1 MRRPKREPMWRRYL
15 RFFGANVEADVDD
28 ELRDHIA
35 RLESELRERGV
46 PADQIADAV
55 RARFGDAEAIRA
67 RLTRADGSR
76 HRRDLRLEAFG
87 NLGQDVAYALRR
99 LRQRPGFTAAV
110 VVVLAL
116 GVGATTAMFS
126 AVDAAMLRPLPFEDP
141 AQLVLVPGVGVPST
155 SDANAA
161 KPRSDT
167 RPTWRDLTS
176 MPSMVAAVGAYSS
189 SAANLSDPQRPVRVA
204 VGHATAGLFALLGR
218 QPRIGREF
226 TADEAHVGGP
236 PVVILSHGLWQSHFG
251 GRDMLGQSISLDGK
265 PHTVVGI
272 APRGFTFPDQSDLW
286 VPLLVPSPP
295 VGLFLGGSFPD
306 PPHVI
311 ARLQPGVTVDRV
323 NARLAG
329 LWRDADLPDDIPAW
343 LKASRQKLI
352 EQSRNRTV
360 QAMQPAFV
368 GNGKTLLLLLLGGA
382 GSLLLIA
389 CANVTNLLLAQAESR
404 KQEVALRA
412 MLGASRMRLV
422 RQFLTESVLLAT
434 GGAALGVL
442 ISPAIFRFLA
452 TIMPPKLAGLAP
464 PELDLRVLAF
474 AAAVAFVTGVGF
486 GLWPALSSSRAHL
499 AGTVR
504 GSGNIGSGATLR
516 STARRLLLTGEVA
529 LSLAL
534 LVGAGLMLRSFAE
547 LTRINVGFHAPRAV
561 SGEIDF
567 GSPPPKAPVR
577 RARISAVLTRLQAEP
592 GVTAA
597 AAVSRLPLSGNGG
610 MSLTLTGEGV
620 PPRTRDEHPRFATF
634 HEVSDDYFRT
644 MGIPLLAGRTFRPS
658 DVADTVATA
667 DFKVAVISKMAA
679 DSLWPGQDP
688 LGRWV
693 SYGGGYVP
701 HMRVVG
707 VVADV
712 RFLHLDV
719 DTFPQ
724 VYAPLAAAPP
734 TAAAFVVRGSVP
746 TGTLASYLRDAVHG
760 VDPAQPV
767 YEVRTIGE
775 LVDDAAAVPRTNT
788 VLIAL
793 FGLLAVA
800 IAVVGVYGVVAHSV
814 VQRRRE
820 LGIRAAL
827 GASGRDLIRLVSREM
842 IWVMLAGLS
851 LGLGGAWAGARIMQT
866 LLFGVTVRDPMTFIL
881 APLALVVPAAIATL
895 IPARR
900 AARTNPVDVI
910 RED

>member
-1 MRRPKREPMWRRYL
+1 MWRRYL
-15 RFFGANVEADVDD
+15 RFFGPNVAADVDD

-46 PADQIADAV
+46 PAEQIADAV

-67 RLTRADGSR
+67 RLTRSDESR
-76 HRRDLRLEAFG
+76 HRRGVRLEALG
-87 NLGQDVAYALRR
+87 SLGQDIAYALRR

-126 AVDAAMLRPLPFEDP
+126 AVDAAMLRPLPFGDP
-141 AQLVLVPGVGVPST
+141 EQLVVVPGVGVPST
-155 SDANAA
+155 SEANAA
-161 KPRSDT
+161 APRSET
-167 RPTWRDLTS
+167 RPTWRTLSS
-176 MPSMVAAVGAYSS
+176 MSSMIAAVGAYSS

-218 QPRIGREF
+218 PPQIGREF

-236 PVVILSHGLWQSHFG
+236 PVVILSYVLWQSHFG

-286 VPLLVPSPP
+286 VPLLVPAPP
-295 VGLFLGGSFPD
+295 MGLFLGGSFPD

-323 NARLAG
+323 NAKLAG
-329 LWRDADLPDDIPAW
+329 LWRAEDLPANIPAW

-368 GNGKTLLLLLLGGA
+368 GDRKTLLLLLLGGA

-389 CANVTNLLLAQAESR
+389 CANVTNLLLSQAEAR
-404 KQEVALRA
+404 RQEVALRA
-412 MLGASRMRLV
+412 VLGASRMRLV
-422 RQFLTESVLLAT
+422 RQFLTESVLLAA

-442 ISPAIFRFLA
+442 ISPAIFRFLTA
-452 TIMPPKLAGLAP
+452 IMPPKLAGLAP

-474 AAAVAFVTGVGF
+474 ATAVALVTGVGF

-504 GSGNIGSGATLR
+504 GAENVGGGATVR
-516 STARRLLLTGEVA
+516 GTARRLLLTAEVA
-529 LSLAL
+529 LSLTL

-547 LTRINVGFHAPRAV
+547 LTRINIGFHAPRAV
-561 SGEIDF
+561 SGVIDF
-567 GSPPPKAPVR
+567 GSPPPKAAVR
-577 RARISAVLTRLQAEP
+577 RARISAVLTRMQAEP
-592 GVTAA
+592 GVTAV
-597 AAVSRLPLSGNGG
+597 AAVSKLPLSGNAG
-610 MSLTLTGEGV
+610 MSLALSGEGV
-620 PPRTRDEHPRFATF
+620 PPRTRDERQRFATF
-634 HEVSDDYFRT
+634 NQVSDDYFQT
-644 MGIPLLAGRTFRPS
+644 MGIALLAGRTFRPS
-658 DVADTVATA
+658 DVADTAATA

-679 DSLWPGQDP
+679 DSLWPGQNP

-693 SYGGGYVP
+693 SYGGEYVP

-707 VVADV
+707 VVANV

-724 VYAPLAAAPP
+724 VYVPLAAAAP
-734 TAAAFVVRGSVP
+734 TAAAFVIRGNVP
-746 TGTLASYLRDAVHG
+746 PGTLASYLRDAVHG

-767 YEVRTIGE
+767 YDVQTIGE
-775 LVDDAAAVPRTNT
+775 LVDDAAVVPRTNT

-793 FGLLAVA
+793 FGLLAVS
-800 IAVVGVYGVVAHSV
+800 IAVVGVYGVVAYSV

-842 IWVMLAGLS
+842 LWVMV
-851 LGLGGAWAGARIMQT
+851 LGLALGLAGAWAASRVLQSQ
-866 LLFGVTVRDPMTFIL
+866 LFGVTTHDPATFVL
-881 APLALVVPAAIATL
+881 APLALILPAAVATL

-910 RED
+910 REE